1 MRYPARSG
9 VSARMAIPAAIGMIG
24 IGLLF
29 LRLALFPLHPQESS
43 GRLEEKWL
51 SATIFAM
58 GGIPVEITLFGETK
72 TSFADQIQAATERI
86 DHLEDFLS
94 SFRPASPVSRLNR
107 MAGKDGMVLDAEVLE
122 VLSAGFQLH
131 RETGGAYEMT
141 IGPLVSLWRQAG
153 DRGVLPSDK
162 AIQTTLGL
170 VGSEKVEFDRATGWV
185 KLPLAGMALDLSGLG
200 KGYIV
205 DRTVELLRRR
215 GSRRGMVNAGGDLLA
230 FAPPGTPP
238 FQVGIRDPEG
248 GPADLLGRFPLR
260 DGGVATSGNYEKFFK
275 INGRRTGHILDPR
288 SGRPA
293 EGTLS
298 VTVLTSTAMRA
309 DGLATGLFIL
319 GPEAGANLVNSLPG
333 VEAIILYRTPAGQ
346 ERWVS
351 EGWPEINWFPGAPS
365 RQGADEEKAGR

>member
-9 VSARMAIPAAIGMIG
+9 ISARMAIPATIGMIG

-29 LRLALFPLHPQESS
+29 LRLALFPLHPQKSS
-43 GRLEEKWL
+43 RQLEEKGL

-58 GGIPVEITLFGETK
+58 GGIPVEITLFGEEK
-72 TSFADQIQAATERI
+72 SSFLEQIQAATERI
-86 DHLEDFLS
+86 DHLEDLLS

-107 MAGKDGMVLDAEVLE
+107 MAGKSGMVLDGEVLD

-131 RETGGAYEMT
+131 RETDGAYEMT

-153 DRGVLPSDK
+153 DQGVFPSDK
-162 AIQTTLGL
+162 AIQTALDL
-170 VGSEKVEFDRATGWV
+170 IGSEKIEFDQATRHV

-215 GSRRGMVNAGGDLLA
+215 GAQRGMVNAGGDLLA
-230 FAPPGTPP
+230 FAPAGTST
-238 FQVGIRDPEG
+238 FKVGIRDPEG
-248 GPADLLGRFPLR
+248 GPADLLGRFSLR
-260 DGGVATSGNYEKFFK
+260 EGGVATSGNYEKFFE
-275 INGRRTGHILDPR
+275 IDGRRFGHILDPR

-298 VTVLTSTAMRA
+298 VTVLASTTMRA

-333 VEAIILYRTPAGQ
+333 VEAIILYRTPTGLG
-346 ERWVS
+346 RWVS
-351 EGWPEINWFPGAPS
+351 EGWPGIDWFPGDLP
-365 RQGADEEKAGR
+365 RQGPDAEKTEG